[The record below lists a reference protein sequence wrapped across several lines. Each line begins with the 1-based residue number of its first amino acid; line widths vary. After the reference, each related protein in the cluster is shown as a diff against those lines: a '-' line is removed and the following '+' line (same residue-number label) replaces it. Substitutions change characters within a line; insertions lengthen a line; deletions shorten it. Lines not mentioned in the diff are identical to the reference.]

1 MAEAAWSDMVPSR
14 RPTVTIL
21 LSNFNQGQYLRG
33 ALEGIVGQTR
43 PADEIIVVDDGST
56 DNSRTVIAEYV
67 KAHPQIRFMQNEN
80 NIGLQA
86 TVERVLPLITTTHMV
101 WTASDDRLLPDFLAE
116 SMPPL
121 ARHPEAGLC
130 FSETVELRGTD
141 PSNEQ
146 VVRFATTA
154 GVAHIFN
161 LGDLPEMLDPAAV
174 VARMRRAYLPIA
186 GNTAVVN
193 CAKLRA
199 IGGFVGALE
208 WHSDLV
214 AYTILTLR
222 HGACV
227 VAKPLA
233 HIRSNPQ
240 SYSYTGM
247 RTPAKLRQVQEE
259 MLKLFSKREFRDIRR
274 ALRRA
279 PAYFSVWGKGIMPVM
294 ARRLDWDLL
303 LPYAIWWIRE
313 YRRGHRIS
321 WGEVIRRAYAAIK
334 YRLTTPR
341 AIRARLSAAEIE
353 RDAGRQ
359 RIAQLTAERDGAANA
374 LLDVRAER
382 DAIRTDRDAIRQ
394 RIVEAVASRD
404 QALAL
409 VTAIERSL
417 EAANRAVE
425 AGAARAADLS
435 GAVKRLLAER
445 DDIFRQLQ
453 QTLARQHELE
463 ASAEAVPGLLARLQD
478 AERQVAA
485 LRSEMGSRHAEASVL
500 AASGTAEAEALR
512 RRLSEQQ
519 GETEALRNEL
529 TAHQAEAGALRSQL
543 TGQQAEL
550 EHLRQAVARI
560 KLPPML
566 VTTMPKSGTY
576 FISGLFG
583 AGLKIDSRIVS
594 HQYFPDDVIRQP
606 ELRILSEGN
615 CISQDHF
622 GASRIN
628 LTHISRHVDRV
639 LVHLRDPRQA
649 TLSYVHY
656 LADPSFRAN
665 EAATLKF
672 VYPPLPDDFYTLP
685 FDQRLDWG
693 IDNWLPLLIE
703 WVDGWLRAEAD
714 ARTDGGKLRIGF
726 TRFEDMAV
734 DQQAFTA
741 RVLEFFDIPPE
752 RFIRPPLKAEEVK
765 HFRRGESDEWRRVF
779 TPDQSARA
787 ERVIPRAMA
796 ERFSWPLGQ

>member
-1 MAEAAWSDMVPSR
+1 MTREAHMAEAGWSDRVPSR

-21 LSNFNQGQYLRG
+21 LSNFNQGQYLHG

-56 DNSRTVIAEYV
+56 DNSRTIIAAFV
-67 KAHPQIRFMQNEN
+67 KAYPQIRFMQNES

-146 VVRFATTA
+146 VVRFATTP

-186 GNTAVVN
+186 GNTAVVD

-233 HIRSNPQ
+233 HIRANPQ

-247 RTPAKLRQVQEE
+247 RSPAKLRQVQEE
-259 MLKLFSKREFRDIRR
+259 MLRLFSKREFRDIRR

-303 LPYAIWWIRE
+303 LPYAMWWIRE
-313 YRRGHRIS
+313 YKRGHRIG
-321 WGEVIRRAYAAIK
+321 WGEVIRRAYAAII

-341 AIRARLSAAEIE
+341 AIRARLSAAEID
-353 RDAGRQ
+353 RDAALQ
-359 RIAQLTAERDGAANA
+359 RIA
-374 LLDVRAER
+374 
-382 DAIRTDRDAIRQ
+382 
-394 RIVEAVASRD
+394 EAVTSRD
-404 QALAL
+404 QALAR
-409 VTAIERSL
+409 VAATEQSL
-417 EAANRAVE
+417 EAADRAVE
-425 AGAARAADLS
+425 AGVARAADLS

-445 DDIFRQLQ
+445 DDIFRRLQ
-453 QTLARQHELE
+453 QTLARQREQE
-463 ASAEAVPGLLARLQD
+463 ACAEAMPDLLVRLQE
-478 AERQVAA
+478 AEQQVAA
-485 LRSEMGSRHAEASVL
+485 LRAEMGAHHAEASVQL
-500 AASGTAEAEALR
+500 ASAKAEAEALR
-512 RRLSEQQ
+512 GRLTVQQ
-519 GETEALRNEL
+519 DEAEALRIQLTGQQTEAEALRN
-529 TAHQAEAGALRSQL
+529 QL

-550 EHLRQAVARI
+550 EHLRQAVERI

-628 LTHISRHVDRV
+628 LTHIARHVDRV
-639 LVHLRDPRQA
+639 LVHVRDPRQA

-656 LADPSFRAN
+656 LTDPSFRAN

-672 VYPPLPDDFYTLP
+672 VYPPLPDNFYALS
-685 FDQRLDWG
+685 FEQRLDWG
-693 IDNWLPLLIE
+693 VDNWLPLLIE
-703 WVDGWLRAEAD
+703 WVDGWLRAETE

-741 RVLEFFDIPPE
+741 HVLDFFDIPAE

-779 TPDQSARA
+779 NPDQSARA
-787 ERVIPRAMA
+787 ERLIPRAMA
-796 ERFSWPLGQ
+796 ERFSWPLGL